1 MNYCISG
8 RHGFIGSAFA
18 KYLTNNGHIVLGIG
32 RGLSIDELTRYFK
45 ILKPDYII
53 HTAAYG
59 NQYDTQKDFIEMVNT
74 NIIGTYNLL
83 EAAKTTNCKKFYN
96 FTSSSVF
103 LKKQTHYSITK
114 NCGEQL
120 SKMYDNV
127 VNIRPYSAY
136 GPGEPN
142 HRFIPTIINCLN
154 FGNEMTLDET
164 ATHSWI
170 FIDDLIRGVFAG
182 ETEMGGGIKTSNI
195 EIVRILEDISGRK
208 LNYIPGKLRSYDT
221 DDWTPP
227 KGVCYTSLYEGLKQT
242 YEYITREN
250 N

>member
-8 RHGFIGSAFA
+8 RHGFIGTAFTE
-18 KYLTNNGHIVLGIG
+18 YLINKGHNAWDIG
-32 RGLSIDELTRYFK
+32 RGLSIEELVQYFK
-45 ILKPDYII
+45 ETNPDYII

-59 NQYDTQKDFIEMVNT
+59 NQYDSQKDFIEMVNT

-103 LKKQTHYSITK
+103 LKKQTYYSITK
-114 NCGEQL
+114 NCGEQI
-120 SKMYDNV
+120 SKIYDNV

-136 GPGEPN
+136 GPEEPK

-154 FGNEMTLDET
+154 SGKEMTLDES

-170 FIDDLIRGVFAG
+170 FIDDLVKAVFAG
-182 ETEMGGGIKTSNI
+182 ETELGGGVKTSNI
-195 EIVRILEDISGRK
+195 EIVRILEDISGKK

-227 KGVCYTSLYEGLKQT
+227 EGVCYTSLHDGLKQT
-242 YEYITREN
+242 YESITRKN